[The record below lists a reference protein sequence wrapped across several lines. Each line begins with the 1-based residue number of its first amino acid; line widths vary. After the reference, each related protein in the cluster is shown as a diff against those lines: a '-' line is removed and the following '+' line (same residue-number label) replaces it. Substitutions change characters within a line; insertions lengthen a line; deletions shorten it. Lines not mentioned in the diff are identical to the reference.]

1 MRFHRSTFVFTIVV
15 SLYII
20 SWILHKYIHYKFKCK
35 MGRWTTETSVLFQN
49 KMCHYYVSDEGSP
62 GKSVAVEGKIKST
75 GDTLE
80 GCRFSQ
86 VVSSAIT
93 FSFVYQ
99 NRHKDRE
106 SLIPTIQVSKDG
118 FDVFFYNCKEDI
130 LIGQLFGWSRVS
142 LIFLWAI
149 LNYRLFPPQIPST
162 CSTYQFGY
170 RNSGSSGKGFLNL
183 QEGEFHYGECIHSS
197 SPFREP
203 SSHSERCMP
212 WLYSLLEQEQQKT

>member
-1 MRFHRSTFVFTIVV
+1 
-15 SLYII
+15 
-20 SWILHKYIHYKFKCK
+20 
-35 MGRWTTETSVLFQN
+35 
-49 KMCHYYVSDEGSP
+49 MCHYYVSDEDSDEE
-62 GKSVAVEGKIKST
+62 SDEESFAVEGKIKST
-75 GDTLE
+75 GDILE

-99 NRHKDRE
+99 SRHKDRE

-118 FDVFFYNCKEDI
+118 FDAFFYDCKEDI

-162 CSTYQFGY
+162 YSTYQFGY

-183 QEGEFHYGECIHSS
+183 QEGEFYYGECIRSS
-197 SPFREP
+197 SPFKEP
-203 SSHSERCMP
+203 SSHSERRFPMP
-212 WLYSLLEQEQQKT
+212 LAHLVGSLGQEQQNT

>member
-1 MRFHRSTFVFTIVV
+1 
-15 SLYII
+15 
-20 SWILHKYIHYKFKCK
+20 
-35 MGRWTTETSVLFQN
+35 
-49 KMCHYYVSDEGSP
+49 MCHYYVSDEGSP

-149 LNYRLFPPQIPST
+149 LNYRLFPPPKYPVLVQHTNLATGIQEVLERVFST
-162 CSTYQFGY
+162 FRKVNFIMENAYTHHPL
-170 RNSGSSGKGFLNL
+170 SGNL
-183 QEGEFHYGECIHSS
+183 PAILIDACPGNI
-197 SPFREP
+197 
-203 SSHSERCMP
+203 
-212 WLYSLLEQEQQKT
+212 L

>member
-1 MRFHRSTFVFTIVV
+1 
-15 SLYII
+15 
-20 SWILHKYIHYKFKCK
+20 

-49 KMCHYYVSDEGSP
+49 KMCHYYVSDDGSP
-62 GKSVAVEGKIKST
+62 GNSVAVEGKIKST
-75 GDTLE
+75 GDILE

-99 NRHKDRE
+99 SRHKDRE

-118 FDVFFYNCKEDI
+118 FDAFFYDCKEDT

-142 LIFLWAI
+142 LIFLWAL
-149 LNYRLFPPQIPST
+149 LNYRLFPPQIPSRY
-162 CSTYQFGY
+162 STYKFGY
-170 RNSGSSGKGFLNL
+170 RNSGHSGKGFLNL
-183 QEGEFHYGECIHSS
+183 QEGEFYYGECIHSS

-203 SSHSERCMP
+203 SSHSERCIPMAQVNFYVHWGKSNKIHRVVKP
-212 WLYSLLEQEQQKT
+212 

>member
-1 MRFHRSTFVFTIVV
+1 
-15 SLYII
+15 
-20 SWILHKYIHYKFKCK
+20 
-35 MGRWTTETSVLFQN
+35 
-49 KMCHYYVSDEGSP
+49 MCHYYVSDEGSP

-149 LNYRLFPPQIPST
+149 LNYRLFPPPNTQYLFNIPIWL
-162 CSTYQFGY
+162 QEF
-170 RNSGSSGKGFLNL
+170 RKFWKGFS
-183 QEGEFHYGECIHSS
+183 Q
-197 SPFREP
+197 P
-203 SSHSERCMP
+203 SGR
-212 WLYSLLEQEQQKT
+212 